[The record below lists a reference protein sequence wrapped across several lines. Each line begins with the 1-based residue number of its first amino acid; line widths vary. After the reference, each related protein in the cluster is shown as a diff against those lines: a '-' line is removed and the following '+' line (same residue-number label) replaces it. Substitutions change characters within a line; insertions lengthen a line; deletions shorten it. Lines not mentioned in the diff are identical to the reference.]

1 MKIAATLIGILLG
14 TVIVW
19 CIIAYP
25 VMLLM
30 GLFYPMS
37 YQQAVAVVIILSILI
52 SMFKTAD

>member
-37 YQQAVAVVIILSILI
+37 YQQAVAAVIILSILI

>member
-19 CIIAYP
+19 CITAYP

-37 YQQAVAVVIILSILI
+37 YAQSIAAVIIISIFASL
-52 SMFKTAD
+52 FKVTK

>member
-1 MKIAATLIGILLG
+1 MKVVATLIGIILG

-19 CIIAYP
+19 CITAYP

-37 YQQAVAVVIILSILI
+37 YEQAVAAVVMLSILI
-52 SMFKTAD
+52 SMFKMAK

>member
-19 CIIAYP
+19 CITAYP

-30 GLFYPMS
+30 GFFYPMS
-37 YQQAVAVVIILSILI
+37 YVQAVAAVVMLSILA
-52 SMFKTAD
+52 SLFKVTK

>member
-1 MKIAATLIGILLG
+1 MKIVATLIGILLG

-19 CIIAYP
+19 CITAYF

-37 YQQAVAVVIILSILI
+37 YAQAIAAVVMLSILI
-52 SMFKTAD
+52 SMFKTVK

>member
-1 MKIAATLIGILLG
+1 MKIIATLIGILLG

-37 YQQAVAVVIILSILI
+37 YQQAVAAVIILSILI

>member
-1 MKIAATLIGILLG
+1 VATLIGIFLG

-19 CIIAYP
+19 CITAYP

-37 YQQAVAVVIILSILI
+37 YEQAVAAVVMFSILA
-52 SMFKTAD
+52 SLFKVTK

>member
-1 MKIAATLIGILLG
+1 VKIIATLIGILLG

-37 YQQAVAVVIILSILI
+37 YQQAVAAVIILSILI